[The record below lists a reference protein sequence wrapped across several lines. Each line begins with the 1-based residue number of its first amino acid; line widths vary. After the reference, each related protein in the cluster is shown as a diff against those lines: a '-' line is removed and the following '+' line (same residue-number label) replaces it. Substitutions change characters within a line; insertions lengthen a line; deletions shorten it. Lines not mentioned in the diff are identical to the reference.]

1 MNNPYTNRGVIKN
14 PEEFYGRERE
24 VRRIYSRL
32 SSSHPQCLSIIGERK
47 IGKSS
52 LLYFISHEEIRKQ
65 WLKDDESYLFLLID
79 LQERGC
85 EISFTAFFQLVFKML
100 AERLG
105 NSLVPDSLSN
115 VESESECYEE
125 FKRIVS
131 EIDKQGLK
139 LILLFDEFGMITQS
153 EHFDAAFFSF
163 LRSIANNHECA
174 YITTSRLKLQKLCRS
189 SDISESP
196 FFNIFTPVPLGQF
209 DVNEAR
215 SLILKPSEQ
224 AGVTFDE
231 SEVEFVLSVAGCHP
245 LFIQMACAALFDHKT
260 GDGDASRVEA
270 EARLKSGIQSGKVD
284 FEAAKADFLVEAAE
298 QFEQI
303 WGNADEGEQ
312 EVLSQI
318 ALSGEIT
325 SQQRYLIRELQRK
338 GYLTDDTPPA
348 LFSQAFAE
356 FIVAKHPDADVEVSQ
371 TRSSKPQPAP
381 EKRASFLSKVV
392 GFFKRGNSE

>member
-1 MNNPYTNRGVIKN
+1 MNNPYTNRGAIKN

-52 LLYFISHEEIRKQ
+52 LLYFINHEDIRKQ

-79 LQERGC
+79 LQERGG
-85 EISFTAFFQLVFKML
+85 EMSFTAFFQLVFKML
-100 AERLG
+100 VAEFARSSRIRKTSDLPEV
-105 NSLVPDSLSN
+105 SAASAT
-115 VESESECYEE
+115 ECYET
-125 FKRIVS
+125 FKRMVS
-131 EIDKQGLK
+131 EIEEQGLK

-174 YITTSRLKLQKLCRS
+174 YITTSRLKLQKLCRN

-209 DVNEAR
+209 DNEEAR
-215 SLILKPSEQ
+215 SLILKPSAQ

-260 GDGDASRVEA
+260 GDGDDSRVEA
-270 EARLKSGIQSGKVD
+270 RLQSGKVD
-284 FEAAKADFLVEAAE
+284 FEAVKADFLVEAAE
-298 QFEQI
+298 QFESI
-303 WGNADEGEQ
+303 WGDADKGEQ

-318 ALSGEIT
+318 ALGGEIT

-348 LFSQAFAE
+348 IFSQAFAE
-356 FIVAKHPDADVEVSQ
+356 FIVAKHPDADAVEVTQ
-371 TRSSKPQPAP
+371 TRRSKPQPAP
-381 EKRASFLSKVV
+381 EKRTSFLSRLT
-392 GFFKRGNSE
+392 GLFKSGK